1 MVEGDIGSPTW
12 KFTQYGL
19 PLTIPLLVLASAKFD
34 PRLSDVCI
42 LLSSLIETLLRDIL
56 DALGALISVG
66 C

>member
-12 KFTQYGL
+12 KFTQYDL
-19 PLTIPLLVLASAKFD
+19 SPTIPLLVLASAKFD

-42 LLSSLIETLLRDIL
+42 LLSSLIATLLREIL
-56 DALGALISVG
+56 DALRALICMG